1 MGTVSHDGLL
11 ISGLRTMLILL
22 IVAIAFEILAFL
34 ILLPHNLLMAI
45 IGATTAGT
53 IGIVV
58 AGAVLA
64 LRGGSPGEKSG
75 KSNAVELSP
84 RLEEELRSRGEQV
97 PTQGEERNSSKPSL

>member
-45 IGATTAGT
+45 IGAITAGT

-58 AGAVLA
+58 TGAVLA
-64 LRGGSPGEKSG
+64 LRGGSSGE

-84 RLEEELRSRGEQV
+84 RLEEELRSRGEQI
-97 PTQGEERNSSKPSL
+97 PTQEEERNSSKPSL